1 MEWPNFQVFI
11 VKKKDFNIYTWN
23 HVTIISTELGCT
35 ENNLEKG
42 TVNDMTATP

>member
-11 VKKKDFNIYTWN
+11 VDCNIHTWN